1 MGLWGKLFLEPGFKN
16 FLFRYTQ
23 GRLFTNQIRAHFDQ
37 NEVSVCTFCL
47 MQAPIANIAQMII
60 EEETVRHL
68 FWECNNVRRVIEW
81 IGQELIGGNFEETEF
96 MLGKVRVNHRV
107 ITI

>member
-1 MGLWGKLFLEPGFKN
+1 
-16 FLFRYTQ
+16 
-23 GRLFTNQIRAHFDQ
+23 
-37 NEVSVCTFCL
+37 

-96 MLGKVRVNHRV
+96 MLGKVRVNNMITELV
-107 ITI
+107 IVCNHWTKYWIYCIIVKCAIDR